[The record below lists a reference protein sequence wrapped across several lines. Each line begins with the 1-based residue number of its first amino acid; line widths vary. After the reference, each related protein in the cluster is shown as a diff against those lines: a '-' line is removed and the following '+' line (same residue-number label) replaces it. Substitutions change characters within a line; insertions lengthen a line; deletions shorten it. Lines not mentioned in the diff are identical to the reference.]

1 MSKRK
6 AHQKSKSEEYQL
18 QELLFGIQSKQ
29 KGKGKEGGGGSGEQ
43 KRKKSSR
50 SNDSEVEFEINVND
64 KTKQV
69 WKDEDDDEVEVDLNA
84 TDRLRKLIPT
94 TSPTSNQQGLGK
106 VSNKE
111 FSELLQER

>member
-6 AHQKSKSEEYQL
+6 AHPKSKSEESQL

-29 KGKGKEGGGGSGEQ
+29 KGKGKEGGGGEQ

-50 SNDSEVEFEINVND
+50 SNESEIELEINVNN

-94 TSPTSNQQGLGK
+94 TSTTSNQQGLGK